1 MSDREI
7 LLRVLNK
14 LEKRKQNGSTERELG
29 FLLEGLTL
37 TLADTGLS
45 VEGSETVKRIYK
57 ELKENK
63 DGKESIIEKYLVY
76 CSIN

>member
-7 LLRVLNK
+7 LLRVLTK

-29 FLLEGLTL
+29 FLLEGLSL
-37 TLADTGLS
+37 TLADTELSANGLE
-45 VEGSETVKRIYK
+45 VIKRIYK
-57 ELKENK
+57 ELKANKNEEEN
-63 DGKESIIEKYLVY
+63 IIEKYLVY